1 MSLMIVAYARV
12 STDRQA
18 EQQTIEQQVSALC
31 AYAADHG
38 WSLDAAH
45 IYRDEGY
52 SGTRLD
58 RPGLDRLR
66 DAVARGLVD
75 RILITSPDRLARRYA
90 YQVWLLEEF
99 ERTGC
104 VVTFLERPLTGDPQD
119 ALVIPIRGAVAEYER
134 TVIADRMRRGR
145 LAALRAGRLL
155 PWSQPPYGYRLDP
168 QAPRDPTRVQVDA
181 EQAAVIREI
190 FAWDIDEGLTL
201 YGIALRLTKM
211 QIPTARGAAIWNAS
225 SIRKILKNHTYTG
238 TAYGNQIE
246 TVPAQ
251 RRHPLINRTPKTAG
265 GESYRLRPPEE
276 WIAIPVPAIV
286 TAEEFTAAQQRLAR
300 NQAWSARKTQG
311 EYLLRRLVSCQRCGL
326 AHRVQNKRGYVYYRC
341 SGQDTQVMRGR
352 PNGCHARNIRVERLD
367 GVVWEDLCALLRDP
381 AILEEALRRTQEGW
395 LTSDGMV
402 SRQHDLQ
409 QRQRHLERQIAR
421 LIDAYTAGVIT
432 LDELQTRRTAIDQRR
447 AALQREGQELVAS
460 ATHQAQVA
468 TILAQAE
475 TFRALV
481 SQGLEHAT
489 FAQRRALVE
498 LLIERVV
505 VDAPEVEIRYILPLT
520 GLAQR
525 NGVLRSRHRATE
537 SGTEAPHP
545 GDPDFPEPGCVFA
558 LGDSVVS
565 GAE

>member
-1 MSLMIVAYARV
+1 
-12 STDRQA
+12 
-18 EQQTIEQQVSALC
+18 
-31 AYAADHG
+31 
-38 WSLDAAH
+38 
-45 IYRDEGY
+45 
-52 SGTRLD
+52 
-58 RPGLDRLR
+58 
-66 DAVARGLVD
+66 
-75 RILITSPDRLARRYA
+75 
-90 YQVWLLEEF
+90 
-99 ERTGC
+99 
-104 VVTFLERPLTGDPQD
+104 
-119 ALVIPIRGAVAEYER
+119 
-134 TVIADRMRRGR
+134 
-145 LAALRAGRLL
+145 
-155 PWSQPPYGYRLDP
+155 
-168 QAPRDPTRVQVDA
+168 
-181 EQAAVIREI
+181 
-190 FAWDIDEGLTL
+190 
-201 YGIALRLTKM
+201 
-211 QIPTARGAAIWNAS
+211 
-225 SIRKILKNHTYTG
+225 
-238 TAYGNQIE
+238 
-246 TVPAQ
+246 
-251 RRHPLINRTPKTAG
+251 
-265 GESYRLRPPEE
+265 
-276 WIAIPVPAIV
+276 
-286 TAEEFTAAQQRLAR
+286 
-300 NQAWSARKTQG
+300 
-311 EYLLRRLVSCQRCGL
+311 
-326 AHRVQNKRGYVYYRC
+326 
-341 SGQDTQVMRGR
+341 MRGR

-558 LGDSVVS
+558 LGDRVVS